1 MALEQDKF
9 PNRKVFD
16 CFLFNDEFDVL
27 DIRLNEL
34 FNIVDKF
41 IIVES
46 AYTHTGLT
54 KELHLKNNI
63 LKYNKFQ
70 SKIFLIS
77 DNNLPKRSNPIKL
90 RKRQLNQINRGL
102 KACLAN
108 PEDLV
113 FFSDCDEIPRA
124 EVITNLK
131 ENPQNCILELDGY
144 ISYYNL
150 YFEKWRRGRAILYRD
165 FVGILYLIRDYW
177 IESNFYLR
185 RFKWFPFMRLDPHF
199 SASMFDSF
207 TGAYVGFR
215 KKQSLPIIVNAG
227 WHFTK
232 MFSSEKVLES
242 INNSSHVNFNTEQ
255 ISIDFIEEKKKEHR
269 TFYGKDVKGN
279 VVNLDSS
286 FPQYLLNN
294 KEKFQ
299 EFLL

>member
-1 MALEQDKF
+1 
-9 PNRKVFD
+9 
-16 CFLFNDEFDVL
+16 
-27 DIRLNEL
+27 
-34 FNIVDKF
+34 
-41 IIVES
+41 
-46 AYTHTGLT
+46 
-54 KELHLKNNI
+54 
-63 LKYNKFQ
+63 
-70 SKIFLIS
+70 
-77 DNNLPKRSNPIKL
+77 
-90 RKRQLNQINRGL
+90 
-102 KACLAN
+102 
-108 PEDLV
+108 
-113 FFSDCDEIPRA
+113 
-124 EVITNLK
+124 
-131 ENPQNCILELDGY
+131 
-144 ISYYNL
+144 
-150 YFEKWRRGRAILYRD
+150 
-165 FVGILYLIRDYW
+165 
-177 IESNFYLR
+177 
-185 RFKWFPFMRLDPHF
+185 MRLDPHF